1 VNKEFKKIEEDY
13 MSIYIL
19 ALKNLRRNRMRNFS
33 TITGVTVGVLVL
45 LILVGSGLGV
55 TSFLDRMESIN
66 TVNQSSGGN
75 TPVNN
80 TSSLNVT
87 QYISST
93 LGINLGQHPAANVL
107 INLIQNL
114 IFFVD
119 GIASI
124 ALVIGVIGV
133 YTAMFFN
140 ELERR
145 REVGLFKMMGF
156 SEKQILFTFALEG
169 TILGLI
175 SSFVG
180 VILGSIG
187 LFLLS
192 QIFGISNL
200 GLVLPGW
207 LILMA
212 ITVTTGLSFIL
223 SLYPSWLASKNG
235 FEGVFNPV

>member
-1 VNKEFKKIEEDY
+1 
-13 MSIYIL
+13 
-19 ALKNLRRNRMRNFS
+19 MRNFS
-33 TITGVTVGVLVL
+33 TIMGVTVGVLVL

-55 TSFLDRMESIN
+55 TSFLDRLESVN
-66 TVNQSSGGN
+66 TVNQSSGDA
-75 TPVNN
+75 
-80 TSSLNVT
+80 SSINIT

-93 LGINLGQHPAANVL
+93 LGINLEQNQAANVL
-107 INLIQNL
+107 INLIQSL
-114 IFFVD
+114 IFWAD

-175 SSFVG
+175 SSLVG
-180 VILGSIG
+180 VILGSLG
-187 LFLLS
+187 LFLLT
-192 QIFGISNL
+192 QIFGSNL

-207 LILMA
+207 LILMT
-212 ITVTTGLSFIL
+212 ILLTTGLSFIL

-235 FEGVFNPV
+235 FKVVFNPV

>member
-1 VNKEFKKIEEDY
+1 

-55 TSFLDRMESIN
+55 TSFLDRLESVN
-66 TVNQSSGGN
+66 TVNQSSGD
-75 TPVNN
+75 
-80 TSSLNVT
+80 SSSINIT

-93 LGINLGQHPAANVL
+93 LGINLEQNQAANVI
-107 INLIQNL
+107 INLIQKL
-114 IFFVD
+114 ILFAD

-145 REVGLFKMMGF
+145 RDVGLFKIMGF
-156 SEKQILFTFALEG
+156 SEIQILFTFALEG

-175 SSFVG
+175 SSVVG
-180 VILGSIG
+180 VVLGSLG
-187 LFLLS
+187 LFLLT
-192 QIFGISNL
+192 QIFGSNL

-207 LILMA
+207 LILMT
-212 ITVTTGLSFIL
+212 ITLTTGLSFIL

-235 FEGVFNPV
+235 FKEVFNPV

>member
-1 VNKEFKKIEEDY
+1 MI

-19 ALKNLRRNRMRNFS
+19 ALKNFRRNRMRNFS
-33 TITGVTVGVLVL
+33 TITGVTIGVLVL

-55 TSFLDRMESIN
+55 TSFIDRLESVN
-66 TVNQSSGGN
+66 NVNQSSGN
-75 TPVNN
+75 S
-80 TSSLNVT
+80 SSLNIT

-93 LGINLGQHPAANVL
+93 LGINLEQNQTANVL
-107 INLIQNL
+107 INLIQSL
-114 IFFVD
+114 IFFAD

-124 ALVIGVIGV
+124 ALLIGVIGV

-145 REVGLFKMMGF
+145 RDVGLLKIMGF
-156 SEKQILFTFALEG
+156 SEKQILITFAMEG

-175 SSFVG
+175 SSVVG
-180 VILGSIG
+180 VILGSLG
-187 LFLLS
+187 LFLLT
-192 QIFGISNL
+192 QIFGSSL

-207 LILMA
+207 LIIMA
-212 ITVTTGLSFIL
+212 IAVTTGLSFIL

-235 FEGVFNPV
+235 FKEVFNPV

>member
-1 VNKEFKKIEEDY
+1 

-19 ALKNLRRNRMRNFS
+19 ALKNFRRNRMRNFS

-55 TSFLDRMESIN
+55 TSFLDRLESIN

-75 TPVNN
+75 TPGNN
-80 TSSLNVT
+80 TSSLNIT

-93 LGINLGQHPAANVL
+93 LGIDLEQNQAANVL
-107 INLIQNL
+107 INLIQSL
-114 IFFVD
+114 IFFAD

-124 ALVIGVIGV
+124 ALLIGVIGV

-145 REVGLFKMMGF
+145 RDVGLFKIMGF
-156 SEKQILFTFALEG
+156 SEIQILVTFALEG

-175 SSFVG
+175 SSLVG
-180 VILGSIG
+180 VILGSLG
-187 LFLLS
+187 LFLLT
-192 QIFGISNL
+192 QIFGSNL

-212 ITVTTGLSFIL
+212 IVLTTGLSFIL

-235 FEGVFNPV
+235 FKEVFNPV